1 MTSGD
6 DAGRIGAAID
16 ESERLL
22 RRLAAP
28 VRERPDTPLLEGE
41 WTVRDTLCHVAA
53 RSNDVPLIL
62 RLTDPAAI
70 DESKSM
76 IAELDA
82 TNARQMADRSGR
94 TVDQLVDEALAGY
107 AVAHV
112 AVGQLNDAQLDQVL
126 PDVPGV
132 GPMRLAD
139 LLVLTYQ
146 DHAQAHLKSI
156 EAALDA
162 AEYREGRS

>member
-1 MTSGD
+1 MTRGD
-6 DAGRIGAAID
+6 DAGRIGVAID
-16 ESERLL
+16 ESEQLL

-28 VRERPDTPLLEGE
+28 IRECPDTPLLEGE

-62 RLTDPAAI
+62 RLRDPAAT
-70 DESKSM
+70 EETRST

-82 TNARQMADRSGR
+82 TNARQIADRSSR
-94 TVDQLVDEALAGY
+94 TVDELVDEALAGY
-107 AVAHV
+107 AA
-112 AVGQLNDAQLDQVL
+112 ARMALGQLDETQLGQVL
-126 PDVPGV
+126 PDVPSV

-146 DHAQAHLKSI
+146 GHAQAHLKSI
-156 EAALDA
+156 EAALN
-162 AEYREGRS
+162 AEDGEERS